1 MDEERYTWIER
12 DNHHVSEHL
21 SEHLSDTFVPIFL
34 NMSFSDIGS
43 TYKSHGS
50 NVKST
55 KRSSVQAQKHAGR
68 WPAQG
73 ITELST
79 AATF

>member
-21 SEHLSDTFVPIFL
+21 SDTFVPKFL
-34 NMSFSDIGS
+34 KMSFSDIGS
-43 TYKSHGS
+43 TYKSHGI

-73 ITELST
+73 TAELSI
-79 AATF
+79 ATII